1 MVWAILFLLGI
12 PLWFIVIGIS
22 VTVIR
27 NRKLRARHGN
37 IPARVKRPG
46 KTRWTRG
53 NALWISD
60 VFAFRGS
67 PAAWSEDIVQ
77 VTGVALRDPSDEES
91 HKLRR
96 LGDGLQ
102 IATLSV
108 ADGEPYEVAAGVR
121 TPNRARRALHGRGDP
136 DDRRAAAAVR
146 AEQRRND
153 TGTTGTRSW

>member
-12 PLWFIVIGIS
+12 PLWFIAVGIA
-22 VTVIR
+22 VTLMR
-27 NRKLRARHGN
+27 NRKLRARFGN

-53 NALWISD
+53 HAIWISD

-77 VTGVALRDPSDEES
+77 VRAVELRDPSDEER

-96 LGDGLQ
+96 LGDDLL
-102 IATLSV
+102 IATLSI
-108 ADGEPYEVAAGVR
+108 ADGGPFEVAAR
-121 TPNRARRALHGRGDP
+121 LPNSEPRSSG
-136 DDRRAAAAVR
+136 
-146 AEQRRND
+146 
-153 TGTTGTRSW
+153 RSWSKRSRRVAGGNDKEPTIG